1 MQPIRRLYATA
12 LAALLFATAGC
23 AIDPTTPA
31 GEAVSAPPALPAG
44 SVLTYATFNA
54 YNGERRATVR
64 QVFGAT
70 GSRIEGMDYQIPPEG
85 GFAVNRAIFVNRV
98 LDAQGGIVRLERSDG
113 SSVSY
118 DPPLRALPFP
128 LRPGQRFRQTLTARE
143 SDGSPPRRVIVA
155 GYVGRWQTVK
165 VPAGEFRALRVVRDS
180 YLGDHAFHR
189 SETMRSETDWFAP
202 SIGAVVRS
210 EENSFVEDLL
220 SGVSDHGGARQ
231 IFRGDWLR
239 WELES
244 VSQPASRKEGP
255 R

>member
-1 MQPIRRLYATA
+1 
-12 LAALLFATAGC
+12 
-23 AIDPTTPA
+23 
-31 GEAVSAPPALPAG
+31 
-44 SVLTYATFNA
+44 
-54 YNGERRATVR
+54 
-64 QVFGAT
+64 
-70 GSRIEGMDYQIPPEG
+70 
-85 GFAVNRAIFVNRV
+85 
-98 LDAQGGIVRLERSDG
+98 
-113 SSVSY
+113 
-118 DPPLRALPFP
+118 
-128 LRPGQRFRQTLTARE
+128 
-143 SDGSPPRRVIVA
+143 VIVA
-155 GYVGRWQTVK
+155 GHVGGWQTVN

-180 YLGDHAFHR
+180 YLGDHDFHR
-189 SETMRSETDWFAP
+189 SETIRSETDWFAP